1 MKGYL
6 KMFLFRFIFSWIL
19 FVLITTSN
27 AAAYIGLCCA
37 HCGGNMPLNI
47 MGGGIPETHEYRF
60 KISEMYMHMDNLR
73 DGTDEVSAGKYG
85 PSTASGHFRG
95 VPESMQSYMTM
106 FGGAYSFTDN
116 FAAMIMGGVV
126 SKEMYMNTTAGK
138 YSMHSKGLTDT
149 KVMGKYRLYHDD
161 NLAPTKQ
168 LSAVAGVAVPTGRI
182 TIKNTNHPTE
192 KMRGKLLPFGMQPG
206 SGTWDPIFG
215 LTYQKIA
222 DPFWM
227 GANFMTT
234 QRWAENDQNY
244 SKGSEYA
251 VDLYL
256 MRQFNE
262 KALASFQLNGKA
274 WGDYSAEPKAGKEN
288 GDCHA
293 MLNSAKDWMTPLCD
307 PTNYGGVNLHATV
320 GMQFQPIPLQIAE
333 LNLSVPLY
341 QNLKGPQMQSDYM
354 LRLTYYWEVP
364 TKKSRRY
371 KGFSPPKQ
379 LGF

>member
-1 MKGYL
+1 MR
-6 KMFLFRFIFSWIL
+6 LFKFIANAIL
-19 FVLITTSN
+19 FVLITATN

-60 KISEMYMHMDNLR
+60 KISEMYMSMDGLR
-73 DGTDEVSAGKYG
+73 DGTDEKSTSDLG
-85 PSTASGHFRG
+85 PSTAGGKFRG
-95 VPESMQSYMTM
+95 VPKSMDSYMTM
-106 FGGAYSFTDN
+106 LGGAYSFTDN
-116 FAAMIMGGVV
+116 FAA
-126 SKEMYMNTTAGK
+126 
-138 YSMHSKGLTDT
+138 
-149 KVMGKYRLYHDD
+149 
-161 NLAPTKQ
+161 TKQ
-168 LSAVAGVAVPTGRI
+168 LSAVAGVAVPTGKI
-182 TIKNTNHPTE
+182 TIKNTNHPT
-192 KMRGKLLPFGMQPG
+192 KTMRGKLLPFGMQPG

-215 LTYQKIA
+215 LTYQKAA

-227 GANFMTT
+227 GANFITT
-234 QRWAENDQNY
+234 QRWGTNDQDY
-244 SKGSEYA
+244 KKGSEYTL
-251 VDLYL
+251 DLYV

-293 MLNSAKDWMTPLCD
+293 MLNSTNDWMTPLCD
-307 PTNYGGVNLHATV
+307 PTNYGGVNLHATM
-320 GMQFQPIPLQIAE
+320 GMQFQPVPLHVAE
-333 LNLSVPLY
+333 LNLSIPLY

-354 LRLTYYWEVP
+354 LRLTYYLEVP

-371 KGFSPPKQ
+371 KGFSAPKQ